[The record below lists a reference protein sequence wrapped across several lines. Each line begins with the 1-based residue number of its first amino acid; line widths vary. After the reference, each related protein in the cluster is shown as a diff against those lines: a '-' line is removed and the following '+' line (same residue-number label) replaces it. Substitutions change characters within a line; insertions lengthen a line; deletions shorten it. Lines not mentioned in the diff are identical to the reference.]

1 MKFGRGGPADRRK
14 SGCIMAD
21 AARGDEWTRPVRR
34 GRAACIGLLVGG
46 MAFAAAAQT
55 VPNRN
60 SALCRQDLHKLG
72 ASLTR
77 DILAQLGR
85 CHVQRTAG
93 KIAAAIDC
101 NDIAHVPSPER
112 IARSVAK
119 LTARARQACA
129 LRGDVPPPSGLGY
142 DDCPVPCDS
151 VAIAEDY
158 EGGVAACLDCV
169 AQERAEEL
177 LGAAVGLPTL
187 PLETAVARCHTQM
200 VAAVSKYASLRLGM
214 QRRCQGLVDLGRLD
228 ASTDCITYDPT
239 GRLALGR
246 SRVGASIARCTDA
259 ALAELDACAMTWPA
273 VADCLADRSEVAAD
287 ALFAAVYRVVPAT
300 PTPTGTPTATP
311 TVTPTPF
318 GAELHVAISGAND
331 ATLTAE
337 ISGVRLSGPAAAGR
351 SVSYGPIAV
360 EVNAGG
366 DEEFPV
372 MGLAP
377 GVWRH
382 QVAVAATDQ
391 LQTRQSLLIDESGNA
406 NVLSWAL
413 FDHVFIVNQ
422 TTDAGDSVCDGT
434 CTLRDA
440 VLAAN
445 ASVGRPLIRFAAALP
460 EVQVTQLAAM
470 LITKSGTMIDGTDAD
485 GDPSPLEPFAS
496 RTYPIQVRM
505 TAPNLGPL
513 PADCPCTEGDAGAL
527 RIQAANIE
535 LRGLALYRQ
544 HAAEGTI
551 CCGDQDLVAFDG
563 GSAGSRLD
571 TLLLDGGAAAMMSAE
586 VPGSETRPP
595 TGKDCVDADGT
606 GAPESHPVVVRN
618 SEVRFC
624 FDRGIKSKA
633 GALRVEDSWVH
644 HNLRGGL
651 FAQSPGMGSA
661 VGLIVAHR
669 NLIEENG
676 VNCPSGDAASCG
688 VGQLVARAGASE
700 LSAQGP
706 FTRLET
712 DGNVIRDGVLQGI
725 FLQTSSEAEI
735 RRDYVCGINR
745 GSGGKGILVKKLAGA
760 ESDVRVREST
770 FAYNDDAGAKLDDAV
785 SADFGTD
792 GGAGAGR
799 NAFTQNGAIPRRNFV
814 NVLSP
819 LVVAPARGNQWQ
831 RCYAGPPPLADACN
845 EQSLS
850 DGDTNNSIGL
860 GDRVDVGA
868 ALAHAGTAAPML
880 DSVVPARA
888 VAGQAV
894 QLRGG
899 GFDAVSGHSGGVGG
913 DCRDLAT
920 GNVCDPL
927 RGMCVEFWVGGDW
940 IEAADVLG
948 VTPTAI
954 TVRLPFDCAEPVIA
968 RVRRL
973 DLDSNELV
981 SNSVPFCVNP

>member
-1 MKFGRGGPADRRK
+1 
-14 SGCIMAD
+14 MAD
-21 AARGDEWTRPVRR
+21 GVRRVRWTGSVRPVRV
-34 GRAACIGLLVGG
+34 ACFGILVGG
-46 MAFAAAAQT
+46 MAYASAVGA

-60 SALCRQDLHKLG
+60 SALCRQDLHKLS

-85 CHVQRTAG
+85 CHVQRTAA
-93 KIAAAIDC
+93 KISPEVDC
-101 NDIAHVPSPER
+101 NDIANAPSPDR

-129 LRGDVPPPSGLGY
+129 QRADVPPPSGLGY
-142 DDCPVPCDS
+142 DDCPIPCGS
-151 VAIAEDY
+151 VTIAEDY
-158 EGGVAACLDCV
+158 ESGVAACFDCV
-169 AQERAEEL
+169 AQERAQEL
-177 LGAAVGLPTL
+177 LSGAVGLPSL
-187 PLETAVARCHTQM
+187 PLETGVARCHTQM
-200 VAAVSKYASLRLGM
+200 VAAVFKYASLRMGM

-228 ASTDCITYDPT
+228 VSTDCTTYDPT
-239 GRLALGR
+239 GRLAL
-246 SRVGASIARCTDA
+246 SRNRVAASISRCDDA
-259 ALAELDACAMTWPA
+259 ALAGLDACDATMPA

-287 ALFAAVYRVVPAT
+287 AVFAAVYRVVPAT

-318 GAELHVAISGAND
+318 GAELDVAITGAID

-337 ISGVRLSGPAAAGR
+337 ISGVRISGPAAGGR
-351 SVSYGPIAV
+351 AVAYGPIEI
-360 EVNAGG
+360 EVGAGG
-366 DEEFPV
+366 DELMTV
-372 MGLAP
+372 LGLAP

-382 QVAVAATDQ
+382 HVTVAATEQ
-391 LQTRQSLLIDESGNA
+391 SQTRQSLLVDEFGNA
-406 NVLSWAL
+406 NLLGWTL
-413 FDHVFIVNQ
+413 FDQVFLVNQ
-422 TTDAGDSVCDGT
+422 ATGAGDSICDGT

-440 VLAAN
+440 ILAAN
-445 ASVGRPLIRFAAALP
+445 AAAGRPLIRFAAALP
-460 EVQVTQLAAM
+460 EIQITQLAA
-470 LITKSGTMIDGTDAD
+470 LLVTKAGTMIDGTDLD
-485 GDPSPLEPFAS
+485 GNPSPLEPFAA

-505 TAPNLGPL
+505 TAPNLGPI

-527 RIQAANIE
+527 RIQAAGIE
-535 LRGLALYRQ
+535 VRGLALHRQ

-551 CCGDQDLVAFDG
+551 CCGDQDLVAFNG

-571 TLLLDGGAAAMMSAE
+571 TLLLDGGAAAMASAE

-606 GAPESHPVVVRN
+606 GAPESDPVVVRN

-633 GALRVEDSWVH
+633 GALRVEDSWIH

-661 VGLIVAHR
+661 VGLIDARR
-669 NLIEENG
+669 NLVEENG
-676 VNCPSGDAASCG
+676 LNCPSGDAAACG
-688 VGQLVARAGASE
+688 VGQVVARAGASE

-845 EQSLS
+845 EQPLS

-860 GDRVDVGA
+860 GDRVDVGDS
-868 ALAHAGTAAPML
+868 LAHASTGAPAL
-880 DSVVPARA
+880 ATVVPARGVTA
-888 VAGQAV
+888 ATV
-894 QLRGG
+894 QLQGT

-913 DCRDLAT
+913 DCRDLAA
-920 GNVCDPL
+920 GNGCDPL
-927 RGMCVEFWVGGDW
+927 RGMCVEFLVDGDW
-940 IEAADVLG
+940 LEAAEVLG

-954 TVRLPFDCAEPVIA
+954 TVRLPFDCAEPTLA